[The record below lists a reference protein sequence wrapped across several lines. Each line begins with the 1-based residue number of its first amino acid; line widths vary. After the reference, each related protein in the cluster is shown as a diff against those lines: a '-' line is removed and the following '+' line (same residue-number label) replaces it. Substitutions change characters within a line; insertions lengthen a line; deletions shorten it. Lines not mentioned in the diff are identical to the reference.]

1 MGMGMRPV
9 LLLAMACHAVCLP
22 TDSSIVQF
30 LVFADHQTDVVSAFP
45 GASVDYTWN
54 NVFVV
59 TVWTENPE
67 RAIPMIQATLDASAT
82 LKVLVRPFTLDTATQ
97 KWLQYNLLWVLILIL
112 TFIGGC
118 VCGATMVNG
127 YKNASGRRRKC
138 PAEF

>member
-1 MGMGMRPV
+1 MRPV
-9 LLLAMACHAVCLP
+9 LLLSMVCCVVCLS

-30 LVFADHQTDVVSAFP
+30 LVFADHQSDVVSAFP

-59 TVWTENPE
+59 TMWTENPA
-67 RAIPMIQATLDASAT
+67 RAIPMIQATLDASPT
-82 LKVLVRPFTLDTATQ
+82 LKVLVQPCTLDTATQ

-112 TFIGGC
+112 TFMGGC
-118 VCGATMVNG
+118 VCGATMVNS
-127 YKNASGRRRKC
+127 YKNASGRRVKC